1 MVSGLGFLKGVFWQG
16 YKVSGII
23 AALITTK
30 VLKMHTLPCF
40 AMDTW
45 GDTVILFD
53 RVLSQQYLGVTV
65 LGLVLDVKIAAMSFY
80 KYHQNRYLQDDI
92 LLHIPNE
99 IWITCINWFEQPSM
113 DSNHDCHV
121 TRSEVKV

>member
-1 MVSGLGFLKGVFWQG
+1 VFFWQG

-30 VLKMHTLPCF
+30 VLNMLTLPCF
-40 AMDTW
+40 TMDTW